1 MNNGLINWNMLIL
14 GVILQCCW
22 LTETVN
28 KRSRMADILWAYL
41 HSLIIAL
48 VKICSRGLRI
58 RNSRTLLV
66 KVWDWSSKT
75 REIMVD

>member
-14 GVILQCCW
+14 GVILRCW
-22 LTETVN
+22 LTKTVN
-28 KRSRMADILWAYL
+28 KRSRMADILWACRN
-41 HSLIIAL
+41 SLIIAL
-48 VKICSRGLRI
+48 VKICPRGLRI
-58 RNSRTLLV
+58 WNSRTLLM